1 LEVFLPPCGAVFNPV
16 VRETP
21 NWCHTRWECE
31 YHVTFIPKRR
41 RRALFK
47 ELRRHFGEV
56 FRALAQQKE
65 CRIEEGHGI
74 CWRTMCTC

>member
-1 LEVFLPPCGAVFNPV
+1 
-16 VRETP
+16 
-21 NWCHTRWECE
+21 
-31 YHVTFIPKRR
+31 VTFIPKRR

>member
-1 LEVFLPPCGAVFNPV
+1 
-16 VRETP
+16 
-21 NWCHTRWECE
+21 
-31 YHVTFIPKRR
+31 VTFIPKRR

-56 FRALAQQKE
+56 FRALAQKE